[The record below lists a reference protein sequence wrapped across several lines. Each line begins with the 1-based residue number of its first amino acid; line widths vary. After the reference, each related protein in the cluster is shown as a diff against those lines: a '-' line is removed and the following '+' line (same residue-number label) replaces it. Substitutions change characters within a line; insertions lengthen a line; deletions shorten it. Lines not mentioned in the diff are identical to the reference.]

1 MNRGYV
7 LVCILY
13 IIVMSV
19 DLYLFFTP
27 VVTHGHVTSIILS
40 EQHPAASI

>member
-1 MNRGYV
+1 MNRSYV
-7 LVCILY
+7 LVWILY

-27 VVTHGHVTSIILS
+27 VATHEHVTS
-40 EQHPAASI
+40 EYYMP